1 MKMQRDESSQPR
13 LLERHHL
20 LFHLWFF
27 RSSDRRPA
35 LTDRLTKSL
44 SVLTDTRDI
53 ELNFVATNDGE
64 QSEAVSVSFHKEA
77 DGKMSNSKNPNQ
89 TWLIHVSLF

>member
-13 LLERHHL
+13 LLEWHHL

-77 DGKMSNSKNPNQ
+77 DGKMSNSKNQNQ